1 MLPVLN
7 FDENEATSDSDRKR
21 YGIPTATVSAA
32 MTRLSMEQI
41 SRENQNYEVG
51 SVSSLKLSH
60 RALSDVS
67 SMFHRHWT
75 ALQSVSCLSNFQN
88 LERLDLSYNCLTSLE
103 GLSAC
108 VNLKWLQVLENKLVT
123 LKGIEGLSKL
133 TVLNAGRNKLE
144 KMDEIYTLS
153 NLRALILND
162 NNISSICKFDQ
173 MKYLNTLAIPATEA
187 ANDGDVAVYIK
198 ATKAAFGGSISA
210 GNISSCLSIL
220 EVYPPEISP
229 ALPEELAK
237 NIKLRT
243 LDVGNNLIEKLSE
256 LKVLSTL
263 HNLKNLNILGNPIAE
278 NENLV
283 KKSQMAWQIKRLIPN
298 IRIFNAKPSESSNT
312 ALKIYETG
320 SLRPTKSDSL
330 EIAFGVEDHKNR
342 NKREYKQDDAFR
354 MKRLN
359 TYVEETQADES
370 FFGNITDIE
379 PEWKKKI
386 RNSRADVDASEQ
398 TKISKSYSKND
409 YSTPSGMHT
418 SNASVV
424 KGAKKKSKSN
434 TEPLEKE
441 TDVHKRNSASM
452 EENIDKNVEKPKRKR
467 SEVKLSAKF
476 KDIDDDEAPFV
487 DLIFLGKNIEELE
500 REKGR
505 ETLNDCKL
513 DQHSKKVKKR
523 PKKFES
529 EISSLHL
536 LSSEHEI
543 GMGGQS
549 TWVDLSLAEVGIG
562 SQVVVQFMWVERKF
576 YIFEAAATA

>member
-1 MLPVLN
+1 
-7 FDENEATSDSDRKR
+7 
-21 YGIPTATVSAA
+21 
-32 MTRLSMEQI
+32 MTRLSMDQI
-41 SRENQNYEVG
+41 SRENENYEVS
-51 SVSSLKLSH
+51 SVSSLQLSH
-60 RALSDVS
+60 RALSD
-67 SMFHRHWT
+67 
-75 ALQSVSCLSNFQN
+75 VSCLSNFQN
-88 LERLDLSYNCLTSLE
+88 LERLDLNYNCLTSLE

-144 KMDEIYTLS
+144 KMDEICALS

-162 NNISSICKFDQ
+162 NNISSICNFDQ
-173 MKYLNTLAIPATEA
+173 MKYLNTLVLSRNPIHVIGNSLKNVTSMTKLSLSHCKLQTIGPSLLGCVNLKEA
-187 ANDGDVAVYIK
+187 RFSHN
-198 ATKAAFGGSISA
+198 
-210 GNISSCLSIL
+210 
-220 EVYPPEISP
+220 EIT

-283 KKSQMAWQIKRLIPN
+283 KKVKRLIPN
-298 IRIFNAKPSESSNT
+298 IRIFNAKPSESGNT

-330 EIAFGVEDHKNR
+330 EIAFSVEDDKIR

-359 TYVEETQADES
+359 THVEETQADES

-386 RNSRADVDASEQ
+386 INSIADVDASEQ
-398 TKISKSYSKND
+398 TKIPKSYSKND
-409 YSTPSGMHT
+409 YSTPSGRHT
-418 SNASVV
+418 SNASVG

-452 EENIDKNVEKPKRKR
+452 EENIDKNVEKLKRKR
-467 SEVKLSAKF
+467 SVVKLSAKF
-476 KDIDDDEAPFV
+476 KDIDDEEAPFV
-487 DLIFLGKNIEELE
+487 DLILSGKNIEELE

-505 ETLNDCKL
+505 ETLHDAKL

-523 PKKFES
+523 FKKIDS
-529 EISSLHL
+529 ELSSSSQL
-536 LSSEHEI
+536 LSSKHEI

-549 TWVDLSLAEVGIG
+549 TWV
-562 SQVVVQFMWVERKF
+562 
-576 YIFEAAATA
+576 

>member
-1 MLPVLN
+1 
-7 FDENEATSDSDRKR
+7 
-21 YGIPTATVSAA
+21 

-60 RALSDVS
+60 RALSD
-67 SMFHRHWT
+67 
-75 ALQSVSCLSNFQN
+75 VSCLSNFQN

-173 MKYLNTLAIPATEA
+173 MKYLNTLGMRSKSSHSYQKNALDEVIQWFHYPCNFYGIIHKYSSFAKHSSQWFVCQKFRQKPTVGNTDDSNHQNFPA
-187 ANDGDVAVYIK
+187 G
-198 ATKAAFGGSISA
+198 
-210 GNISSCLSIL
+210 
-220 EVYPPEISP
+220 YPPELHVEFFRRKFDTISSYLGFRRTNIP
-229 ALPEELAK
+229 PETFFFQALPEELAK

-549 TWVDLSLAEVGIG
+549 TWVDLSLAEV
-562 SQVVVQFMWVERKF
+562 
-576 YIFEAAATA
+576 

>member
-1 MLPVLN
+1 
-7 FDENEATSDSDRKR
+7 
-21 YGIPTATVSAA
+21 

-41 SRENQNYEVG
+41 SRENQNYEVS
-51 SVSSLKLSH
+51 SVSSLQLSH
-60 RALSDVS
+60 RALSD
-67 SMFHRHWT
+67 
-75 ALQSVSCLSNFQN
+75 VSCLSNFQN

-144 KMDEIYTLS
+144 KMDEICALS

-173 MKYLNTLAIPATEA
+173 MKYLNTLVLSRNPIHVIGNSLKNVTSMTKLSLSHCKLQTIGPSLLGCVNLKEA
-187 ANDGDVAVYIK
+187 RFSHN
-198 ATKAAFGGSISA
+198 
-210 GNISSCLSIL
+210 
-220 EVYPPEISP
+220 EIT

-283 KKSQMAWQIKRLIPN
+283 KKVKRLIPN
-298 IRIFNAKPSESSNT
+298 IRIFNAKPSESGNT

-330 EIAFGVEDHKNR
+330 EIAFGVEDDKIR

-386 RNSRADVDASEQ
+386 INSRADVDASEQ
-398 TKISKSYSKND
+398 TKIPKSYSKND
-409 YSTPSGMHT
+409 YSTPSG
-418 SNASVV
+418 

-452 EENIDKNVEKPKRKR
+452 EENIDKNVEKLKRKR
-467 SEVKLSAKF
+467 SVVKLSAKF
-476 KDIDDDEAPFV
+476 KDIDDEEAPFV
-487 DLIFLGKNIEELE
+487 DLILSGKNIEELE

-505 ETLNDCKL
+505 ETLHDAKL

-523 PKKFES
+523 FKKIDS
-529 EISSLHL
+529 ELSSSSQL
-536 LSSEHEI
+536 LSSKHEI

-549 TWVDLSLAEVGIG
+549 TWV
-562 SQVVVQFMWVERKF
+562 
-576 YIFEAAATA
+576 